1 MRNVYYTILVFVCL
15 ISSLSAKASTRVEGD
30 SGFKD
35 IKLNLMNGN
44 FLSDEEINNKTQVTF
59 GIAIAEDGTPTRSE
73 ERRVGKESRSRWSP
87 YH

>member
-44 FLSDEEINNKTQVTF
+44 LEFNL
-59 GIAIAEDGTPTRSE
+59 
-73 ERRVGKESRSRWSP
+73 
-87 YH
+87 

>member
-44 FLSDEEINNKTQVTF
+44 FLSDEKSITKL
-59 GIAIAEDGTPTRSE
+59 S
-73 ERRVGKESRSRWSP
+73 
-87 YH
+87 